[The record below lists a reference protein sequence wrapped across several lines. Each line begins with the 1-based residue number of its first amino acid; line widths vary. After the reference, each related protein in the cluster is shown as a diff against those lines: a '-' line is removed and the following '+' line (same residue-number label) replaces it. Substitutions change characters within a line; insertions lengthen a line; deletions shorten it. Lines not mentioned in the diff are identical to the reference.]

1 MLERLLGCVEEEDSI
16 RVFACASFPF
26 ALSQVDWPDDD
37 GATHVFTFKSSFVF
51 VYVLDEVYVSRD
63 TAPLGSSYKTD

>member
-1 MLERLLGCVEEEDSI
+1 MLERLLGGVEEEDSI

-26 ALSQVDWPDDD
+26 ALSQHYGPDDD
-37 GATHVFTFKSSFVF
+37 GATHVFTFASSFVF
-51 VYVLDEVYVSRD
+51 ACVLDEVYVSRD